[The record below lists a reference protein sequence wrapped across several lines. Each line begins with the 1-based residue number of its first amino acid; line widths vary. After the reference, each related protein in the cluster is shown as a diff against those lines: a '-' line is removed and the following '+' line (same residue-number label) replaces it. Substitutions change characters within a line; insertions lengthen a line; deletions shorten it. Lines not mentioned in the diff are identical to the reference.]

1 MLTVD
6 VHEEREDNLVR
17 RIISVSEDGKPS
29 CPDVF
34 FECHGADLPKYGLL
48 DFAALA
54 TVFYAMRRDKAL
66 HINGPVSRAMLRN
79 LEEFQE
85 AWALW
90 SPSYKIIDITAQSEF
105 YDVEPKER
113 TGVFAYSGGV
123 DSVFS
128 LLRHKYEITRR
139 RTCRPVAACLVMGFE
154 IALHQQDAFKVAAAS
169 AAHNLSQL
177 GIPLVVVKTNWTDHL
192 CGEWTNEFAAGLA
205 ACLHQFAGLANFG
218 VMGADE
224 DYAHIV
230 LPWGSNPASNP
241 FLSGGSFEVITEG
254 SGFTRTQR
262 VKAISEYNELA
273 RNLRVCWEGER
284 TGGNCGVCEK
294 CIRTK
299 LNFMAVGK
307 EPVCFPD
314 GKPTYKQIF
323 MINARG
329 TIQRNFLKDII
340 STARANGLK
349 EHWVFVLKLALGR
362 SYVSAVCR
370 KFMKVARL
378 S

>member
-6 VHEEREDNLVR
+6 VHEEREQNLVR
-17 RIISVSEDGKPS
+17 RIISVSEDGKSS

-48 DFAALA
+48 DFAVLA
-54 TVFYAMRRDKAL
+54 TVFYAMRRGKAL
-66 HINGPVSRAMLRN
+66 HINGPVSRAMLTN
-79 LEEFQE
+79 LEELQE
-85 AWALW
+85 AWAMW
-90 SPSYKIIDITAQSEF
+90 SPMYKVVPVTALSEVD
-105 YDVEPKER
+105 DVAAKDR
-113 TGVFAYSGGV
+113 AGVFAYSGGV

-128 LLRHKYEITRR
+128 LLRHVRDTARR
-139 RTCRPVAACLVMGFE
+139 RTCKPVAACLVQGFD
-154 IALHQQDAFKVAAAS
+154 IALYETDAIATAVES
-169 AAHNLSQL
+169 AHRVLDPL
-177 GIPLVVVKTNWTDHL
+177 GIPLAVIKTNWTDHL
-192 CGEWTNEFAAGLA
+192 CGEWTNEFGAALA

-224 DYAHIV
+224 DYAHIA

-254 SGFTRTQR
+254 GGFTRTQR
-262 VKAISEYNELA
+262 VKAISEYYEVA

-284 TGGNCGVCEK
+284 TGRNCGVCEK

-307 EPVCFPD
+307 EPVCFSD

-323 MINARG
+323 MISARG
-329 TIQRNFLKDII
+329 AVQRNYLKDII
-340 STARANGLK
+340 STATTNGLK
-349 EHWVFVLKLALGR
+349 ENWVFVLKLALCR
-362 SYVSAVCR
+362 IYVSAVCR
-370 KFMKVARL
+370 KIMKVARL